1 MPELKEFRLTVSGKA
16 DVVIHDG
23 PNSEALALR
32 VEHRGGAGFS
42 DTGISGFRT
51 GRQRNRRNEVHEEAK
66 T

>member
-1 MPELKEFRLTVSGKA
+1 V
-16 DVVIHDG
+16 HDY
-23 PNSEALALR
+23 
-32 VEHRGGAGFS
+32 VRGGAGFS